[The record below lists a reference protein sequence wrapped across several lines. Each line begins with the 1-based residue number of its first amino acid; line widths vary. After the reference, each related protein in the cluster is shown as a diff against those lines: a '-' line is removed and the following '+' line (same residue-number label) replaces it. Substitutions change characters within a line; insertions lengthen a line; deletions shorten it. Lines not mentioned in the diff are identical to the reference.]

1 MTQKEY
7 TELKKKVIHHSNLYY
22 DLDSPEISDYE
33 FDVMMQQLKEA
44 EAENPEWV
52 APDSPTQHVGGNT
65 GKSTFEKVEHAVPML
80 SLQDVFDEKEVS
92 AFIAG
97 IPGESSLRYPGYV
110 VEEKIDGLS
119 ISVTYRR
126 DNGTGI
132 LSLARGETRGD
143 GHIGE
148 DITENVRHIIGIP
161 GKLDRII
168 LDEIG
173 SGRML
178 TASTDD
184 ITELEVRLEV
194 YLPVDEFVRLNEEN
208 EKAGKK
214 LFVNPRNA
222 AAGILRT
229 KDPEAVKNANLH
241 AFAFNV
247 QRITLNKSFFLRSH
261 DGALS
266 LLRKLGFETVPS
278 YPVYLI
284 EDVLEKIREIGAYR
298 DTLPYWIDGAVVKL
312 NDLDKRKKLG
322 ETNKYPRWA
331 VAYKYPPEEK
341 EAVIADI
348 ILQTG
353 RTGRITPVAVFEE
366 PVFLEGSSVSRAT
379 LNNPEYIEEKE
390 IDIGDTVLVHK
401 AASIVPEIVR
411 VTKKLQEGLY
421 YDVFSH
427 TCPVCGGILVAG
439 ADENGNNE
447 SGAYCSNPSCPAQ
460 FARHVEFWCSRDC
473 MDIRGLGPAQIDKFI
488 ELGWLKKL
496 NDIYR
501 LKEHREEMEKLEG
514 FGKRS
519 VSNLLA
525 AIERSKNRDIDRLIK
540 ALGISGIGRHI
551 GKALAEKCQD
561 IWAITNL
568 SCSDLESI
576 EGIGE
581 ISANVIHAY
590 FHNEERLQ
598 SLRESQEIGIN
609 VKSLSF
615 KDVDESAG
623 TAPLTGLT
631 FVITGTLDGMSRN
644 DAKTLIEASGGKV
657 SGSVSKKTSYLL
669 AGEAAGSKLA
679 KAQEL
684 GVPVIGLEELKG
696 MLN

>member
-1 MTQKEY
+1 MTEVTSISPPEHNAKGEKMTQKEY
-7 TELKKKVIHHSNLYY
+7 TKLKKQVKHHSHLYY
-22 DLDSPEISDYE
+22 DMDSPEITDHE
-33 FDVMMQQLKEA
+33 FDILMRQLKEA

-52 APDSPTQHVGGNT
+52 TPDSPTQHVGGNT
-65 GKSTFEKVEHAVPML
+65 GKSTFEKVEHTVPML
-80 SLQDVFDEKEVS
+80 SLADVFNEGSVDEFVS
-92 AFIAG
+92 AFPKEIFT
-97 IPGESSLRYPGYV
+97 I
-110 VEEKIDGLS
+110 EEKVDGLS
-119 ISVTYRR
+119 LSASYKK
-126 DNGTGI
+126 GI
-132 LSLARGETRGD
+132 LVRAETRGD
-143 GHIGE
+143 GYVGE
-148 DITENVRHIIGIP
+148 DITENARHIRYIP
-161 GKLDRII
+161 EKLPYENGAEDV
-168 LDEIG
+168 D
-173 SGRML
+173 
-178 TASTDD
+178 
-184 ITELEVRLEV
+184 ELEVRCEV
-194 YLPVDEFVRLNEEN
+194 YLPVSEFERLNREN
-208 EKAGKK
+208 EQAGKK

-229 KDPEAVKNANLH
+229 KDIEAVKNAGLK
-241 AFAFNV
+241 ACAFNI
-247 QRITLNKSFFLRSH
+247 QRIKMKDGRDIPFGDSHHASLRFL
-261 DGALS
+261 DG
-266 LLRKLGFETVPS
+266 LGFDSVLSFRGKTAE
-278 YPVYLI
+278 
-284 EDVLEKIREIGAYR
+284 EVLERVRFIGENREGH
-298 DTLPYWIDGAVVKL
+298 PYWIDGSVVKIDSL
-312 NDLDKRKKLG
+312 KKRIEVG

-331 VAYKYPPEEK
+331 IAYKYPPEEK

-379 LNNPEYIEEKE
+379 LNNPEFIEEKE

-401 AASIVPEIVR
+401 AASIVPEIIR

-427 TCPVCGGILVAG
+427 TCPVCGGMLVAG

-473 MDIRGLGPAQIDKFI
+473 MDIRGLGPAQVGKFI
-488 ELGWLKKL
+488 ELGWIREL

-501 LKEHREEMEKLEG
+501 LKEHQKEMEKLEG
-514 FGKRS
+514 FGKKS

-525 AIERSKNRDIDRLIK
+525 AIEASKAQDIDRLIK
-540 ALGISGIGRHI
+540 ALGMPGIGRHI

-598 SLRESQEIGIN
+598 SLREAQEIGIN

-615 KDVDESAG
+615 KDVDESAE
-623 TAPLTGLT
+623 TAPLAGLT
-631 FVITGTLDGMSRN
+631 FVITGTLDSMSRN
-644 DAKTLIEASGGKV
+644 DAKALIETSGGKV

-696 MLN
+696 MLS

>member
-1 MTQKEY
+1 MTKKEY
-7 TELKKKVIHHSNLYY
+7 VSLKEQVAYHSHLYY
-22 DLDSPEISDYE
+22 DMDSPEITDYE
-33 FDVMMQQLKEA
+33 FDVLMQQLKEI

-52 APDSPTQHVGGNT
+52 TPDSPTQHVGGNT

-80 SLQDVFDEKEVS
+80 SLQDVFNEKDVS

-97 IPGESSLRYPGYV
+97 IPGESSLRHPEFV

-119 ISVTYRR
+119 MSVTYKR
-126 DNGTGI
+126 NNETGT
-132 LSLARGETRGD
+132 LSLVRAETRGD
-143 GHIGE
+143 GRVGE
-148 DITENVRHIIGIP
+148 DITENARHIIGIP
-161 GKLDRII
+161 EKLDCVI
-168 LDEIG
+168 LEEFV
-173 SGRML
+173 SGRAL
-178 TASTDD
+178 TATTDD
-184 ITELEVRLEV
+184 IVELEVRLEV
-194 YLPVDEFVRLNEEN
+194 YLPVDEFIRLNKEN
-208 EKAGKK
+208 EKEGKK

-229 KDPEAVKNANLH
+229 KDPEAVRKANLH

-247 QRITLNKSFFLRSH
+247 QRIVMNKSFFLCRH
-261 DGALS
+261 DESLS
-266 LLRKLGFETVPS
+266 VLKKLGFETVPS
-278 YPVYLI
+278 YPAYII
-284 EDVLEKIREIGAYR
+284 EDVLEKIHEIGTYKSS
-298 DTLPYWIDGAVVKL
+298 LPYWIDGAVVKI
-312 NDLDKRKKLG
+312 NDLEKREKIG

-379 LNNPEYIEEKE
+379 LNNPEFIEEKE

-401 AASIVPEIVR
+401 AASIIPEIIR
-411 VTKKLQEGLY
+411 TTKKLQEGLY

-427 TCPVCGGILVAG
+427 TCPVCGGMLVAG

-447 SGAYCSNPSCPAQ
+447 SGAYCANPSCPAQ

-488 ELGWLKKL
+488 ELGWIKEL

-525 AIERSKNRDIDRLIK
+525 AIEGSKNRDIDRLIK
-540 ALGISGIGRHI
+540 ALGMPGIGRHI
-551 GKALAEKCQD
+551 GKALAEKYQD
-561 IWAITNL
+561 IWAITGL
-568 SCSDLESI
+568 SHSELEGI

-590 FHNEERLQ
+590 FHNRERLQ
-598 SLRESQEIGIN
+598 SLQEAQELGIN

-615 KDVDESAG
+615 KDVDESA
-623 TAPLTGLT
+623 APLAGLT
-631 FVITGTLDGMSRN
+631 FVITGTLDGMKRN
-644 DAKTLIEASGGKV
+644 DAKSLIEASGGKV

-669 AGEAAGSKLA
+669 AGDAAGSKLA

-684 GVPVIGLEELKG
+684 GVAVISLEELKE
-696 MLN
+696 ML